1 MTPDRYDWEPF
12 SSHLPKQASA
22 GMPTTVTVWSLFFT
36 TTILVSNAWAITCF
50 SAMVKSGGKWW
61 NKPCKLGYD
70 KSSQLHYT
78 SWQRIVPLRCQR
90 GWKIPHGPSIG
101 VGERS
106 SEGTLK
112 ILGRKKTS
120 LGCFKGTSKPD
131 TIGFLTIN
139 SDFVSQL
146 YGLISNDSLENHG
159 ICVSINAGLC
169 WFMEVYKV
177 YNTVLFPNF
186 PTSYCYCE
194 TINPETSGK

>member
-50 SAMVKSGGKWW
+50 SAMVKSGEKWW

-112 ILGRKKTS
+112 ILGRKKHRWDVSREHRNQTP
-120 LGCFKGTSKPD
+120 L
-131 TIGFLTIN
+131 
-139 SDFVSQL
+139 DFWP
-146 YGLISNDSLENHG
+146 
-159 ICVSINAGLC
+159 SIQILFPN
-169 WFMEVYKV
+169 Y
-177 YNTVLFPNF
+177 TVLFPMIHWKTTGFVF
-186 PTSYCYCE
+186 PSMLVYAGLWRFIKFITPCFFQISQLV
-194 TINPETSGK
+194 IVIVKP